1 MKLFNL
7 FKWYKYRISYIRITH
22 HFLEV
27 KIEGSV
33 KIFFLELL
41 AISKIAFS
49 GELVWIFEMSA
60 SPLKYKA
67 KKKFYLSIDQLKEQ
81 NENDDM
87 TMVEFEVGLKM
98 TF

>member
-1 MKLFNL
+1 MVPYNL
-7 FKWYKYRISYIRITH
+7 SSCLSQNLRCCKN
-22 HFLEV
+22 
-27 KIEGSV
+27 
-33 KIFFLELL
+33 IFFLEFF
-41 AISKIAFS
+41 AILKIAFL

-87 TMVEFEVGLKM
+87 TMVEFEVSLKQNSYAVGM
-98 TF
+98 ATLGHTA